1 MVEWVGGVVA
11 AVPSVAAGSTSVAS
25 PLALGPAVSFSE
37 VSGCGLTSD
46 FLLDFGRGFG
56 GVLVEPETVSSAAF
70 ASAAPGV
77 GPFVDCESLDPEE
90 PVEAADAA
98 GPDDG
103 PDAVPSARAIPGL
116 LAIAMPRPSATPN
129 APTRPMNLAHPLFGD
144 RWLDVSTRG
153 IDIEAR
159 FL

>member
-1 MVEWVGGVVA
+1 MSLSG
-11 AVPSVAAGSTSVAS
+11 
-25 PLALGPAVSFSE
+25 

-46 FLLDFGRGFG
+46 FLLDFGPGFG

-70 ASAAPGV
+70 PSAAPRV
-77 GPFVDCESLDPEE
+77 EPFVDCDSLDPEE

-103 PDAVPSARAIPGL
+103 PDSVPSARAIPAL
-116 LAIAMPRPSATPN
+116 LAIAMPRPSATAS

-144 RWLDVSTRG
+144 RWLDESSRG